1 MKQCYSP
8 STDAAEKNRPRIRN
22 LALALL
28 FALLSLSVG
37 AQNGG
42 GGFVSGIVKDPNGQP
57 VLGVTVVVP
66 GTTRGTTT
74 DADGRYTIEAATG
87 ETLNFSYIGYKQQTL
102 RVNGQTRIDITLE
115 EDNTSLEEVVVV
127 GYGLQKRR
135 DIVGAVET
143 LSAETLEERNGSSM
157 SISRS
162 LQGAI
167 PGLTMTFSDGKPNRA
182 ATIRIRGAEN
192 SIGAGGSALVLV
204 DGVETDMSTV
214 NPDDIESITVLK
226 DASSTAVYGARGTFG
241 VILMTTKAPQKGRAK
256 VTYNGTYTFYK
267 RATTPQMVTNGYDFT
282 TSFLE
287 SYTNAYGTDPA
298 NINNVFKFNRTWY
311 NELARRNSDPS
322 FEKWRINNQNAYEYF
337 GNTNWYDVFYRDYTT
352 GHQHNL
358 SVTGGG
364 ETASYYVSGRIFE
377 QDGIY
382 NAGDEKYQQFNVKAK
397 GDVRVKPWLR
407 IENTTDFMYRYSH
420 QPTAH
425 TDITSTPMNINR
437 MLNHQAFPVTLVT
450 NPDGSWTEAAVY
462 TGWAGFVEG
471 NSWRKDRK
479 FDMNN
484 RTSVNLDL
492 IKDVLVGNIDVSFYF
507 NQTDRR
513 QAVNSYTF
521 HTGPNSSAERPSGSL
536 YEERSYNRQKVAS
549 NATLTYTPR
558 LGDDHSLTVLGG
570 WNIEDYTYKSNLM
583 NREGIIIPG
592 MPNFSLLE
600 GEAITLKD
608 NGSYDWGLVG
618 AFYRISYS
626 YKGKYLFE
634 TSGRYDGNS
643 KFPSNQR
650 WGFFPSGSAG
660 WRISEESFLRNAEW
674 LDNLKLRVS
683 VGSAGNGLISDTY
696 AYLSTM
702 SISQSS
708 LLNNGSVFNYTAA
721 PSPIPDGLTW
731 ETATTYDLGV
741 DFEAFNGRLNF
752 SADIYRK
759 KTTDM
764 YVVGEE
770 LPAVYGNSAPKGN
783 YADMRTDGWEAS
795 ISWRNTHTVGGKP
808 LSYNIKVSVWDNTSK
823 ITRYTSKT
831 GTLPTNYKVNYYE
844 GMTLGEIWGYRCDG
858 LFQSDEEAQTYANYS
873 KFTNRSAKWSAGD
886 PRYLDLNG
894 DGYVNNG
901 NNTIYDHGDL
911 EKIGNTTP
919 RYCYSIQGGI
929 RWNGIG
935 LSMMWQGVGKRDWYP
950 AKESGYFWGQYGRPY
965 SMALPWHTT
974 DRWSPENRGAY
985 WPRLVAYA
993 ACDSGTILS
1002 QPNTRY
1008 LQDASYI
1015 RLKNLTIDYNFPKEL
1030 IGKIGLQALKI
1041 YFSGENLLTFSP
1053 LKKHAKNYDPEGIYA
1068 GDADYGTGKYGT
1080 DNFGDG
1086 DGYPVM
1092 KSYTIGLTLT
1102 F

>member
-87 ETLNFSYIGYKQQTL
+87 ETLNFSYIGYKQQML
-102 RVNGQTRIDITLE
+102 RVNGQTRIDVTLE

-783 YADMRTDGWEAS
+783 YADMHTDGWEAS

>member
-8 STDAAEKNRPRIRN
+8 SSDDAARNPRSRIRN

-28 FALLSLSVG
+28 IALFTLPVL
-37 AQNGG
+37 AQGG
-42 GGFVSGIVKDPNGQP
+42 KSVSGSVKGPDGRPVIGATVIVS
-57 VLGVTVVVP
+57 

-74 DADGRYTIEAATG
+74 DANGLFSIEVEKG
-87 ETLNFSYIGYKQQTL
+87 ESLSFSYIGYRAQTIPVDG
-102 RVNGQTRIDITLE
+102 RSRIDITLE
-115 EDNTSLEEVVVV
+115 EDYTSLEEVVVV
-127 GYGLQKRR
+127 GYGVQKRR

-143 LSAETLEERNGSSM
+143 LSAETLEERTGSSM

-167 PGLTMTFSDGKPNRA
+167 PGLTMTFSDGKPNRS

-241 VILMTTKAPQKGRAK
+241 VILLTTKAPQKGHAK
-256 VTYNGTYTFYK
+256 VTYNGTYTFYR
-267 RATTPQMVTNGYDFT
+267 RATTPQMVTNGYDYT

-322 FEKWRINNQNAYEYF
+322 FEKWRINNQNSYEYF

-352 GHQHNL
+352 GHQHNI

-364 ETASYYVSGRIFE
+364 ETASYYVSGRMFE

-397 GDVRVKPWLR
+397 GDVKVKPWLR

-425 TDITSTPMNINR
+425 TGISSTPMNINR
-437 MLNHQAFPVTLVT
+437 MLNHQAFPVTMVT
-450 NPDGSWTEAAVY
+450 NPDGTWTEAAVY

-479 FDMNN
+479 FDMTN

-492 IKDVLVGNIDVSFYF
+492 IKDVLVGNVDVSFYF

-513 QAVNSYTF
+513 QAVNSYTYY
-521 HTGPNSSAERPSGSL
+521 TGPESSAERPSGSL

-558 LGDDHSLTVLGG
+558 LGENHSLTVLGG

-583 NREGIIIPG
+583 NREGIIIAD

-608 NGSYDWGLVG
+608 NGSYNWGLVG
-618 AFYRISYS
+618 AFYRVSYS
-626 YKGKYLFE
+626 YKGKYLLE

-650 WGFFPSGSAG
+650 WGFFPSGSFG
-660 WRISEESFLRNAEW
+660 WRISEENFLQNAEW

-702 SISQSS
+702 SITQSS
-708 LLNNGSVFNYTAA
+708 LLNNGAVFNYTAA

-731 ETATTYDLGV
+731 ETATTYDLGL

-764 YVVGEE
+764 YVVGDE
-770 LPAVYGNSAPKGN
+770 LPAVYGNDAPKGN
-783 YADMRTDGWEAS
+783 YADMHTDGWEAS
-795 ISWRNTHTVGGKP
+795 ISWRDSYTVGGKP
-808 LSYNIKVSVWDNTSK
+808 LSYNVKFSIWDNTSK

-831 GTLPTNYKVNYYE
+831 GTLPTNYKVSYYE

-873 KFTNRSAKWSAGD
+873 KFTNRSAQWSAGA

-911 EKIGNTTP
+911 VKIGNTTP
-919 RYCYSIQGGI
+919 RYCYSIQAGV

-935 LSMMWQGVGKRDWYP
+935 LSMMWQGVGQRDWYP

-974 DRWSPENRGAY
+974 DRWSPTNRDAY
-985 WPRLVAYA
+985 WPRLVAYS

-1015 RLKNLTIDYNFPKEL
+1015 RLKNLTIDYNFPKSL
-1030 IGKIGLQALKI
+1030 VNKIGLQALKI
-1041 YFSGENLLTFSP
+1041 YVSGENLLTFSP
-1053 LKKHAKNYDPEGIYA
+1053 LKKHAANYDPEGIYA
-1068 GDADYGTGKYGT
+1068 GDADYGTDKFGT

>member
-558 LGDDHSLTVLGG
+558 LGDNHSLTVLGG

-783 YADMRTDGWEAS
+783 YADMHTDGWEAS

>member
-42 GGFVSGIVKDPNGQP
+42 GGSVSGIVKDPNGQP

-87 ETLNFSYIGYKQQTL
+87 ETLNFSYIGYKQQML
-102 RVNGQTRIDITLE
+102 RVNGQTRIDVTLE

-204 DGVETDMSTV
+204 DGVETDISTV

-437 MLNHQAFPVTLVT
+437 MLNHQAVPVTLVT

-783 YADMRTDGWEAS
+783 YADMHTDGWEAS

>member
-42 GGFVSGIVKDPNGQP
+42 GGSVSGIVKDPNGQP

-102 RVNGQTRIDITLE
+102 RVNGQTRIDVTLE

-558 LGDDHSLTVLGG
+558 LGDNHSLTVLGG

-618 AFYRISYS
+618 TFYRISYS

-783 YADMRTDGWEAS
+783 YADMHTDGWEAS

>member
-1 MKQCYSP
+1 MRS
-8 STDAAEKNRPRIRN
+8 RPRHK
-22 LALALL
+22 
-28 FALLSLSVG
+28 
-37 AQNGG
+37 GG
-42 GGFVSGIVKDPNGQP
+42 GKAVSGIVKDDTGNP
-57 VLGVTVVVP
+57 LIGVTVTVT
-66 GTTRGTTT
+66 GTTKGTTT
-74 DADGRYTIEAATG
+74 DANGTYTINADNSES
-87 ETLNFSYIGYKQQTL
+87 LNFSYVGYKTQTIH
-102 RVNGQTRIDITLE
+102 VNNQSTIDVTMS

-127 GYGLQKRR
+127 GYGVQKRR

-143 LSAETLEERNGSSM
+143 LSTKGLEERMGSSM

-167 PGLTMTFSDGKPNRA
+167 PGLTMTFSDGKPNRG
-182 ATIRIRGAEN
+182 ATVRIRGAEN
-192 SIGAGGSALVLV
+192 SIGSGGSALVMV

-241 VILMTTKAPQKGRAK
+241 VILLTTKKPQKGSAK
-256 VTYNGTYTFYK
+256 VTYNGTFTFYK
-267 RATTPQMVTNGYDFT
+267 RATKPQMVTNGYDYT

-287 SYTNAYGTDPA
+287 SYVNAFGKDPS
-298 NINNVFKFNRTWY
+298 NINNVFKFSRTWY
-311 NELARRNSDPS
+311 DELARRNNDPS
-322 FEKWRINNQNAYEYF
+322 YEKWRVNNRNTYEYF
-337 GNTNWYDVFYRDYTT
+337 GNTNWYDVFYKDYTT
-352 GHQHNL
+352 GHQHNI

-364 ETASYYVSGRIFE
+364 DVASYYVSGRMFE

-397 GDVRVKPWLR
+397 GIVNVKPWLR
-407 IENTTDFMYRYSH
+407 VENTTDFMYRYSH
-420 QPTAH
+420 QPTGH
-425 TDITSTPMNINR
+425 TGISTTPMTVSR
-437 MLNHQAFPVTLVT
+437 MLNHQAYPVALVT
-450 NPDGSWTEAAVY
+450 NPDGTWTEAAVY

-484 RTSVNLDL
+484 RTAITIDL
-492 IKDVLVGNIDVSFYF
+492 LKDVLVAAADVSFYF

-513 QAVNSYTF
+513 QAVNSYTYY
-521 HTGPNSSAERPSGSL
+521 TGPDSSGERPSGSL
-536 YEERSYNRQKVAS
+536 YEERSSNRQKVAS
-549 NATLTYTPR
+549 SATLTYTPR
-558 LGDDHSLTVLGG
+558 LGDNHSLSIMGG

-583 NREGIIIPG
+583 SREGIIIPG
-592 MPNFSLLE
+592 KPNFSLLE
-600 GEAITLKD
+600 GEAMTLKD

-618 AFYRISYS
+618 AFYRVSYS
-626 YKGKYLFE
+626 YKGKYLLE
-634 TSGRYDGNS
+634 ASGRYDGNS

-650 WGFFPSGSAG
+650 WGFFPSGSVG
-660 WRISEESFLRNAEW
+660 WRISEENFMKNANW
-674 LDNLKLRVS
+674 LDNLKIRAS
-683 VGSAGNGLISDTY
+683 VGSAGNGLISDAY

-702 SISQSS
+702 SIAQSS
-708 LLNNGSVFNYTAA
+708 LLNNGSVFNYTQA
-721 PSPIPDGLTW
+721 PSPIPKSLTW
-731 ETATTYDLGV
+731 EKATTYDLGL

-770 LPAVYGNSAPKGN
+770 LPAVFGNSAPKGN

-795 ISWRNTHTVGGKP
+795 LSWRDSHKVAGKT
-808 LSYNIKVSVWDNTSK
+808 LSYNIKVAVWDNTSK
-823 ITRYTSKT
+823 ITRYTAKT
-831 GTLPTNYKVNYYE
+831 GTLPTNYSINYYE
-844 GMTLGEIWGYRCDG
+844 GMTLGEMWGYKCDG
-858 LFQSDEEAQTYANYS
+858 LFQSDEEAQTWANYS
-873 KFTNRSAKWSAGD
+873 KFTNRSATWQAGD

-911 EKIGNTTP
+911 VKIGNTTP
-919 RYCYSIQGGI
+919 RYSYSIQGGV

-935 LSMMWQGVGKRDWYP
+935 ISMMWQGVGKRDWYP

-965 SMALPWHTT
+965 SMALPWHNS
-974 DRWSPENRGAY
+974 DRWSPTNRGAY
-985 WPRLVAYA
+985 WPRLVGYSAS
-993 ACDSGTILS
+993 DSGLILA

-1008 LQDASYI
+1008 VQDASYI

-1030 IGKIGLQALKI
+1030 VNKIGLQALKI
-1041 YFSGENLLTFSP
+1041 YVSGENLLTFSP
-1053 LKKHAKNYDPEGIYA
+1053 LKKYAKNYDPEGIYA
-1068 GDADYGTGKYGT
+1068 GDADYGTNKFGS

-1092 KSYTIGLTLT
+1092 KSYTIGLSIT

>member
-450 NPDGSWTEAAVY
+450 NPDGTWTEAAVY

-783 YADMRTDGWEAS
+783 YADMHTDGWEAS

>member
-783 YADMRTDGWEAS
+783 YADMHTDGWEAS

-974 DRWSPENRGAY
+974 DRWSPTNRGAY

-1008 LQDASYI
+1008 LQDVSYI

>member
-102 RVNGQTRIDITLE
+102 RVNGQTRIDVTLE

-783 YADMRTDGWEAS
+783 YADMHTDGWEAS

>member
-102 RVNGQTRIDITLE
+102 RVNGQTRIDVTLE

-783 YADMRTDGWEAS
+783 YADMHTDGWEAS

-993 ACDSGTILS
+993 ACDSSTILS

>member
-102 RVNGQTRIDITLE
+102 RVNGQTRIDVTLE

-450 NPDGSWTEAAVY
+450 NPDGTWTEAAVY

-783 YADMRTDGWEAS
+783 YADMHTDGWEAS

>member
-8 STDAAEKNRPRIRN
+8 SSDDAARNPRSRIRN

-28 FALLSLSVG
+28 IALFTLPVL
-37 AQNGG
+37 AQGG
-42 GGFVSGIVKDPNGQP
+42 KSVSGSVKGPDGRPVIGATVIVS
-57 VLGVTVVVP
+57 

-74 DADGRYTIEAATG
+74 DANGLFSIEVEKG
-87 ETLNFSYIGYKQQTL
+87 ESLSFSYIGYRAQTIPVDG
-102 RVNGQTRIDITLE
+102 RSRIDITLE
-115 EDNTSLEEVVVV
+115 EDYTSLEEVVVV
-127 GYGLQKRR
+127 GYGVQKRR

-143 LSAETLEERNGSSM
+143 LSAETLEERTGSSM

-167 PGLTMTFSDGKPNRA
+167 PGLTMTFSDGKPNRS

-241 VILMTTKAPQKGRAK
+241 VILLTTKAPQKGHAK
-256 VTYNGTYTFYK
+256 VTYNGTYTFYR
-267 RATTPQMVTNGYDFT
+267 RATTPQMVTNGYDYT

-322 FEKWRINNQNAYEYF
+322 FEKWRINNQNSYEYF

-352 GHQHNL
+352 GHQHNI

-364 ETASYYVSGRIFE
+364 ETASYYVSGRMFE

-397 GDVRVKPWLR
+397 GDVKVKPWLR

-425 TDITSTPMNINR
+425 TGISSTPMNINR
-437 MLNHQAFPVTLVT
+437 MLNHQAFPVTMVT
-450 NPDGSWTEAAVY
+450 NPDGTWTEAAVY

-479 FDMNN
+479 FDMTN

-492 IKDVLVGNIDVSFYF
+492 IKDVLVGNVDVSFYF

-513 QAVNSYTF
+513 QAVNSYTYY
-521 HTGPNSSAERPSGSL
+521 TGPESSAERPSGSL

-558 LGDDHSLTVLGG
+558 LGENHSLTVLGG

-583 NREGIIIPG
+583 NREGIIIAD

-608 NGSYDWGLVG
+608 NGSYNWGLVG
-618 AFYRISYS
+618 AFYRVSYS
-626 YKGKYLFE
+626 YKGKYLLE

-650 WGFFPSGSAG
+650 WGFFPSGSFG
-660 WRISEESFLRNAEW
+660 WRISEENFLQNAEW

-702 SISQSS
+702 SITQSS
-708 LLNNGSVFNYTAA
+708 LLNNGAVFNYTAA

-731 ETATTYDLGV
+731 ETATTYDLGL

-764 YVVGEE
+764 YVVGDE
-770 LPAVYGNSAPKGN
+770 LPAVYGNDAPKGN
-783 YADMRTDGWEAS
+783 YADMHTDGWEAS
-795 ISWRNTHTVGGKP
+795 ISWRDNFKLGGKDF
-808 LSYNIKVSVWDNTSK
+808 SYNLKFAIWDNVTK
-823 ITRYTSKT
+823 VTKYMATT
-831 GTLPTNYKVNYYE
+831 NTLPTNYATNYYE
-844 GMTLGEIWGYRCDG
+844 GMTLGELWGYTCNG
-858 LFQSDEEAQTYANYS
+858 LFQSNEEAQTYADYS
-873 KFTNRSAKWSAGD
+873 KFAQNKIVWQKGD
-886 PRYLDLNG
+886 PKYEDLNG
-894 DGYVNNG
+894 DGRIDNG
-901 NNTIYDHGDL
+901 SNRLEDHGDL
-911 EKIGNTTP
+911 SIIGNINP
-919 RYCYSIQGGI
+919 HYMFGVNLAAN
-929 RWNGIG
+929 WNGIG
-935 LSMMWQGVGKRDWYP
+935 LSVFLQGVMKRDWYP
-950 AKESGYFWGQYGRPY
+950 SPDSGYFWGKYARPFMWVLGIHNYTDDMY
-965 SMALPWHTT
+965 SEEKNNWDT
-974 DRWSPENRGAY
+974 AY
-985 WPRLVAYA
+985 WPRMTTYQSNSSYSWTKLLE
-993 ACDSGTILS
+993 I
-1002 QPNTRY
+1002 PNTRY
-1008 LQDASYI
+1008 KQNAAYLRVKNIQVDYTFPKALCQKI
-1015 RLKNLTIDYNFPKEL
+1015 RL
-1030 IGKIGLQALKI
+1030 GGLKI
-1041 YFSGENLLTFSP
+1041 YLSGENLFTFTP
-1053 LKKHAKNYDPEGIYA
+1053 LHKYAPNFDPEGLSYDSDFA
-1068 GDADYGTGKYGT
+1068 SAA
-1080 DNFGDG
+1080 
-1086 DGYPVM
+1086 DGYTYPIL
-1092 KSYTIGLTLT
+1092 KSVTVGVNIT

>member
-783 YADMRTDGWEAS
+783 YADMHTDGWEAS

-950 AKESGYFWGQYGRPY
+950 AKESGYFWGQYDRPY